1 MSDHPDLFDWIT
13 TCNRQIF
20 STRQSSDVM
29 VQISRIGANVWRPH
43 NFLGKAVGTEDYAMN
58 LDVFELVA
66 KRLGN
71 MA

>member
-1 MSDHPDLFDWIT
+1 MA
-13 TCNRQIF
+13 
-20 STRQSSDVM
+20 
-29 VQISRIGANVWRPH
+29 QISRIGANVWRPH